1 MTDPVLSSFT
11 GRNPPNPVL
20 AVTSGSP
27 ELEFDPFNLL
37 VLEVFLSVLLVMSGI
52 DLLLRKFVSIL
63 FLISVLEAEVA
74 GDKLKQ
80 GTGVALTPEFDDL
93 VCPLINFLISQLPPV

>member
-1 MTDPVLSSFT
+1 
-11 GRNPPNPVL
+11 
-20 AVTSGSP
+20 
-27 ELEFDPFNLL
+27 
-37 VLEVFLSVLLVMSGI
+37 MSGI

-80 GTGVALTPEFDDL
+80 GTGVALKYKGL
-93 VCPLINFLISQLPPV
+93 